1 MNVKP
6 IKVQSSNVTQ
16 VRQNRA
22 LFGGCEGPQGI
33 PGPPGPQGIPGSN
46 ASLTGPTGHT
56 GATGKTGP
64 TGWTGETGAIG
75 YTGATGA
82 TGYTG
87 DTGAQGPQGPQGVQ
101 GYEGYEG
108 PKGDQGATGYTGAT
122 GETGYTGATG
132 SIYPAMNTLRVD
144 VSGNDTLAIT
154 NKYLYS
160 FNTITAAL
168 SNASASENVIVN
180 AGTYNETI
188 VIPANVS
195 LTGAGTQC
203 VRIQKLAVGTD
214 TTLITMGASSRMENI
229 TATVSGTAD
238 LTGVLFASDTSK
250 TAKIRASVIN
260 VVNTSTTTAKQSI
273 GISTTGTD
281 VSTGYISS
289 NAIARTTVNVSS
301 DNTGKTR
308 GFAIDNCKMSVR
320 DTIVYANGSGT
331 DIIGVETTN
340 NAIAEFRAS
349 SIFGT
354 KADINRASG
363 SILLGA
369 TDLYNNTANGNSF
382 ETTQQPNTMVFGYI
396 GNLGTNTAYLLPSVL
411 PLSQVSTN
419 IADKFEIV
427 APQNMVL
434 FIGSVKMTG
443 TIPTGHTQTFQVW
456 LSGSPDTSIYSIT
469 LNAGEHTKTITN
481 ISYDFKTGDAY
492 YATVTNSTGFGNSTF
507 MATLGFY

>member
-56 GATGKTGP
+56 GWTGKTGP
-64 TGWTGETGAIG
+64 TGWTGK
-75 YTGATGA
+75 TGATGA
-82 TGYTG
+82 TG
-87 DTGAQGPQGPQGVQ
+87 AQGPQGIQ

-108 PKGDQGATGYTGAT
+108 QKGDQGPEGPTGTTGSQGPT
-122 GETGYTGATG
+122 GSQGYTGATG

-214 TTLITMGASSRMENI
+214 TTLITMGANSRMENI
-229 TATVSGTAD
+229 TATVSGTAN

-260 VVNTSTTTAKQSI
+260 VVNTSTITKQSI

-301 DNTGKTR
+301 DNIGKTR

-320 DTIVYANGSGT
+320 DTIVYANGLGT

-349 SIFGT
+349 SIYGT
-354 KADINRASG
+354 TADINRASG

-382 ETTQQPNTMVFGYI
+382 ETTQQPHSLVFGYK
-396 GNLGTNTAYLLPSVL
+396 GNLGSNTLYLLPSVL
-411 PLSQVSTN
+411 PLAQLSTN
-419 IADKFEIV
+419 ITDKFDISV
-427 APQNMVL
+427 PQNMVL
-434 FIGSVKMTG
+434 FIGSVKFTG
-443 TIPTGHTQTFQVW
+443 TISTGHTQTFQIW
-456 LSGSPDTSIYSIT
+456 LTGSPDVAVYTIT
-469 LNAGEHTKTITN
+469 LSAGENTKTITN
-481 ISYDFKTGDAY
+481 ISYDFKESDTY
-492 YATVTNSTGFGNSTF
+492 YATVTNSTGFGNATF